1 MPKYVSVDA
10 STLIQS
16 DIRNGEP
23 SRVIGHTRP
32 LRVSLTTIS
41 ASYTAPYCPSL
52 HIFELERERERET
65 VKIDSDLLEA
75 ESGFIRSD
83 PIERCLLACGVGPPE
98 VSVWATTDRTIAF
111 RTGRDIGRGRPLTGI
126 LAGRE
131 IS

>member
-52 HIFELERERERET
+52 HIFELEREREKLSRSIAISL
-65 VKIDSDLLEA
+65 KQNLASSDQIQ
-75 ESGFIRSD
+75 SSD
-83 PIERCLLACGVGPPE
+83 ACLLA
-98 VSVWATTDRTIAF
+98 VSV
-111 RTGRDIGRGRPLTGI
+111 RPK
-126 LAGRE
+126 
-131 IS
+131 